1 LIEVIVYLIIKQLKQ
16 AIQAMDFEFLVTR
29 LSANAE
35 VFRNLFK
42 GLTGE
47 QAAWKPAPEKWSL
60 LEIINHLYDEE
71 REDFRARVNN
81 LLTGNKEWAPIDP
94 VGWVTARNYAERDL
108 EESLN
113 NFLEER
119 KKSIEWLRGLEKPD
133 WNLSQTHPAGFE
145 ITAEQMLSS
154 WLAHDIMHIR
164 QIITVQFYYLESGR
178 KDYLQYAG
186 NW

>member
-1 LIEVIVYLIIKQLKQ
+1 MDLDFIVS
-16 AIQAMDFEFLVTR
+16 R

-35 VFRNLFK
+35 VFSNLIK
-42 GLTGE
+42 DLTRE
-47 QAAWKPAPEKWSL
+47 QAVWKAAPEKWSI
-60 LEIINHLYDEE
+60 LEIVNHLYDEE

-81 LLTGNKEWAPIDP
+81 LLTENKEWAPIDP
-94 VGWVTARNYAERDL
+94 QGWVTSRNYAERDL
-108 EESLN
+108 RESLN

-119 KKSIEWLRGLEKPD
+119 RKSIEWLRGLENPD
-133 WNLSQTHPAGFE
+133 WSLSQKHPAGFSM
-145 ITAEQMLSS
+145 TAEQMLSS

-164 QIITVQFYYLESGR
+164 QIITVQFAYLEDGR